1 MKEGWLTATLAEKIP
16 EHVLKNGLGF
26 VHSFLSRES
35 NELLVKWELGTRNG
49 WVEVG
54 ANGEDAEA
62 FLNIV
67 KEKLGTVP
75 VQYSGLEKWDVA
87 KGFLVGAGR
96 VGFGVYVDVGILEP
110 VAKDGLY
117 PLHRMMAQLADGI
130 AKSCREILEE
140 NGLADNF
147 PVKVL
152 VTAIDDGRVSLELSD
167 ETRLL
172 LESWKKL
179 PFDRVIAVG
188 VGRDNLEVSVKK
200 AHLQYDVIRCESLS
214 LFCHCLV
221 CKVGTEAPGVIAKI
235 GGYLKGVNLKAF
247 RRSVD

>member
-1 MKEGWLTATLAEKIP
+1 LKEGWLAATLAEKIP
-16 EHVLKNGLGF
+16 EHVLKNGLDF

-35 NELLVKWELGTRNG
+35 KGLLVKWEIGTRKG
-49 WVEVG
+49 WLEVG
-54 ANGEDAEA
+54 ADGEDAEA
-62 FLNIV
+62 FLNIL

-110 VAKDGLY
+110 AAKDGLY
-117 PLHRMMAQLADGI
+117 PLHRMRAQLADGI
-130 AKSCREILEE
+130 AKSCREILDE
-140 NGLADNF
+140 NGLADNR
-147 PVKVL
+147 PVSVL
-152 VTAIDDGRVSLELSD
+152 VTSIEGERVSLELSD

-172 LESWKKL
+172 LQSWKNL
-179 PFDRVIAVG
+179 PFERVVAMG
-188 VGRDNLEVSVKK
+188 VSRDNLEVSVKR
-200 AHLQYDVIRCESLS
+200 ADLRYDVIRCESLS

-235 GGYLKGVNLKAF
+235 GRHLKGVSLKAF
-247 RRSVD
+247 RGAVE

>member
-1 MKEGWLTATLAEKIP
+1 LREGWLAATLAEKIP
-16 EHVLKNGLGF
+16 EHVLKNGLGL

-35 NELLVKWELGTRNG
+35 KGLLVKWELGTRQG
-49 WVEVG
+49 WLEVR

-62 FLNIV
+62 FLNIL

-110 VAKDGLY
+110 AAKDGLY
-117 PLHRMMAQLADGI
+117 PLHRMRAQLADGV
-130 AKSCREILEE
+130 AKSCREILDE
-140 NGLADNF
+140 NGLTDNF

-152 VTAIDDGRVSLELSD
+152 VTGVEGERVSLELSD

-172 LESWKKL
+172 LQSWKDL
-179 PFDRVIAVG
+179 PFERVVAMG
-188 VGRDNLEVSVKK
+188 VSRDNLAASVKR
-200 AHLQYDVIRCESLS
+200 ADLQHDVIRCESLS

-221 CKVGTEAPGVIAKI
+221 CKVGTEAPGVISKI
-235 GGYLKGVNLKAF
+235 GGQLKGVSLRAF
-247 RRSVD
+247 RGHVE